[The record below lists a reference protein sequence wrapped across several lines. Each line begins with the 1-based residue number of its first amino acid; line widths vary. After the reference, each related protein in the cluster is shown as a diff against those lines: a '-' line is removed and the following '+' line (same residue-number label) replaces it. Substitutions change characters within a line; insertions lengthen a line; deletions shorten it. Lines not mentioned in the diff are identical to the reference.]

1 MKHRTT
7 SAYLLSLILT
17 LGLSLQG
24 STEPQSTPQQEALL
38 TIGGKSVDKDEL
50 IYLISKGQG
59 PSETV
64 SSGISREEFNENLD
78 LFINY
83 KLKVREAE
91 AQGLDQSEEFLRE
104 FESFKEN
111 LRAPFLIKNSLE
123 EGELRKA
130 YSRMQE
136 VIRASHILIQ
146 FPPNTSKEDSLIVLK
161 MALKVKTE
169 VESGGNFNQLA
180 LEYSDD
186 PSAKQNKGDLGYF
199 TALQMV
205 QPFEDAAYNMK
216 PGEVSNPVLTNFG
229 YHIIAVQD
237 RQPNPGQVQVSHILV
252 RIDPNNPNG
261 EDLAKRKVNDIYI
274 EIQKESTIWEDI
286 VRDYSEDPSSRDKAG
301 LLPWFSVGS
310 MIPEFEM
317 AAFMLTEPGEVSP
330 PIRTQYGYHILRLEE
345 KKPLESFESLED
357 NIRSRILRDSRSTM
371 IKSQVM
377 AIQKSRYNF
386 EENEA
391 NVSNLRSE
399 LNTLTKSEF
408 RNYIETNGE
417 VSKELFQI
425 GNKIQTVSDFL
436 DFLDQEELAIKTNQ
450 KSFDFWY
457 DRFVANSLNDAEEK
471 DLLANNK
478 DYQMLLKEYRDGILL
493 FSLMNKEVWQK
504 GIEDSVAQKAYFQK
518 NIQKYQWPNRVNAY
532 IVKVLDLSKSGKA
545 KELLANKTLS
555 PELVNSFE
563 SYYGENSPLAY
574 QTESGLIAY
583 EKDPVLSKANL
594 DLPYQEIEANGHLH
608 LILLGNKI
616 PAGPKEFE
624 ETRGLVIRDFQESL
638 EKELVSELR
647 KKYPVQINNKAKEEA
662 FISLNQ

>member
-7 SAYLLSLILT
+7 SAYILSLIFT
-17 LGLSLQG
+17 LSFSIKG
-24 STEPQSTPQQEALL
+24 STESQSTAQQEPLL

-50 IYLISKGQG
+50 TYLISKGQG

-91 AQGLDQSEEFLRE
+91 AQGLDQTEEFSRE

-123 EGELRKA
+123 EGELMKA

-136 VIRASHILIQ
+136 IIRASHILIQ

-161 MALKVKTE
+161 MALKVKNE
-169 VESGGNFNQLA
+169 VENGGDFNQLA

-199 TALQMV
+199 TSLQMV

-237 RQPNPGQVQVSHILV
+237 RRPNPGQVQVSHILV

-261 EDLAKRKVNDIYI
+261 EDLAKRKVNDIYT
-274 EIQKESTIWEDI
+274 EIQKESTLWENI
-286 VRDYSEDPSSRDKAG
+286 VKNYSEDPSSREKSG

-317 AAFMLTEPGEVSP
+317 AAFMLTETGEVSP
-330 PIRTQYGYHILRLEE
+330 PVRTQYGYHILRLEE
-345 KKPLESFESLED
+345 KKPLESFEILED
-357 NIRSRILRDSRSTM
+357 NIRSRILRDSRSMM

-386 EENEA
+386 DENEA
-391 NVSNLRSE
+391 NVTNLRSK
-399 LNTLTKSEF
+399 LNDLAKSEF
-408 RNYIETNGE
+408 RSFIETSGE
-417 VSKELFQI
+417 SSKKLFQI
-425 GNKIQTVSDFL
+425 ENKSQTAADLL
-436 DFLDQEELAIKTNQ
+436 DFLDQEELAVKTNL
-450 KSFDFWY
+450 KPFDFWY
-457 DRFVANSLNDAEEK
+457 DRFVTKSLNDAEED
-471 DLLANNK
+471 DLSRNNK
-478 DYQMLLKEYRDGILL
+478 DYQMLLNEYRDGILL

-504 GIEDSVAQKAYFQK
+504 GIEDSLAQKAYFQK
-518 NIQKYQWPNRVNAY
+518 NIQKYQWQNRINSY
-532 IVKVLDLSKSGKA
+532 IVKVLDLTKIEKA
-545 KELLANKTLS
+545 KEMLS
-555 PELVNSFE
+555 NQVLTPELVNSFE
-563 SYYGENSPLAY
+563 TYYNEISPLAF
-574 QTESGLIAY
+574 QTESGLIPY
-583 EKDPVLSKANL
+583 EADPVLSKANL

-608 LILLGNKI
+608 LVVLGDKI
-616 PAGPKEFE
+616 PARPKKFE

-638 EKELVSELR
+638 EKELISQLR
-647 KKYPVQINNKAKEEA
+647 KKYPVQINNKVKEEA

>member
-7 SAYLLSLILT
+7 SAYILSLILT

-24 STEPQSTPQQEALL
+24 STEPQSTSQQEALL
-38 TIGGKSVDKDEL
+38 TIGGKSIDKDEL

-91 AQGLDQSEEFLRE
+91 AQGLDQTEEFLRE

-146 FPPNTSKEDSLIVLK
+146 FPPTPSKEDSLIVLK
-161 MALKVKTE
+161 MALKVKNE
-169 VESGGNFNQLA
+169 VENGGNFNELA

-252 RIDPNNPNG
+252 RIDSNNPNG
-261 EDLAKRKVNDIYI
+261 EDLAKRKVNDIYT
-274 EIQKESTIWEDI
+274 EIQKESTTWEGI
-286 VRDYSEDPSSRDKAG
+286 VRNYSEDPSSREKGG

-386 EENEA
+386 EENDT
-391 NVSNLRSE
+391 NVSSLRSE
-399 LNTLTKSEF
+399 LNELSKSEF

-417 VSKELFQI
+417 TSKDLFKI
-425 GNKIQTVSDFL
+425 GNKSQTASDLL

-457 DRFVANSLNDAEEK
+457 DRFVAKSLNEAEEK
-471 DLLANNK
+471 DLLTNNK

-504 GIEDSVAQKAYFQK
+504 GIEDSVAQKAYFQR
-518 NIQKYQWPNRVNAY
+518 NIEKYQWPNRVNAY
-532 IVKVLDLSKSGKA
+532 IVKVLDLTKGEKA
-545 KELLANKTLS
+545 KELLANKALTQ
-555 PELVNSFE
+555 ELVNSFE

-574 QTESGLIAY
+574 QTESGLLPY
-583 EKDPVLSKANL
+583 ETDPVLSKANL

-608 LILLGNKI
+608 LILLGDKI